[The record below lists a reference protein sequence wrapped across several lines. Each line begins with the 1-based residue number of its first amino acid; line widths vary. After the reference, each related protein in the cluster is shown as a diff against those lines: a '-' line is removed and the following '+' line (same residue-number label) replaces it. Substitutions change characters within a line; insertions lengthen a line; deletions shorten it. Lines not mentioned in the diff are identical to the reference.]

1 MKKTL
6 SVFLLFAAACGR
18 VEAPAP
24 LFPVPNARQLA
35 WQQLE
40 TYAFVH
46 YGLNTFNDMEWGYG
60 DTPASTFDPADLDCD
75 QWVRTFRA
83 AGMKGVMLTAKH
95 HDGFCLWPSAYTE
108 YSVKNSPWRGG
119 KGDLVRELSD
129 ACRRHG
135 LKFGI
140 YLSPWD
146 RNHLEYGREEYVAYF
161 HNQMRELLTGYG
173 PLFEYWFDGANGGD
187 GWYGGA
193 DEKRSID
200 AKTYYGYER
209 ARRTINELQPEAV
222 IFGGTCADI
231 RWIGNEEGRAGQT
244 NWSMVKGR
252 GDERLNDF
260 TCGESD
266 GDTWLPGE
274 CDVSIRPGWFY
285 HPREDH
291 QLKSLSRLIDIYYE
305 SVGRNANL
313 LLNFPVDR
321 SGRIA
326 PADSARIMEW
336 RRVLDAEFAHD
347 LFGEAQATADNVRG
361 GARRFSAAKAVDG
374 RADTYWATDDGVT
387 AATLSLQFE
396 QPRRVNRILL
406 QEYIP
411 LGQRV
416 GRFAV
421 EWLDGDTWRPV
432 ETAEEMTT
440 IGYKR
445 IIRFAGVTTPALRV
459 RFGQARGPLCI
470 SNVEAYDAPV
480 LLEEPRIVR
489 NGAGEVTL
497 AAGDTQAEI
506 RYTLDGTE
514 PGPSSELYAKP
525 FPMTGRG
532 VVKALVRD
540 PEDGRMSAVASR
552 GFDIPC
558 GAFRVKELPD
568 EQAVGLFDGC
578 LDCRLSA
585 RGRCG
590 VLRRYGGGADFQGI
604 CLHARPKSLG
614 ERRGDPLSRVGRRP
628 YGGGGRIFECR
639 QQSGGAGRGI
649 RAAARA
655 YRPVRG
661 VVARCGRP
669 SRHRG
674 IFGSDGIVDMRVS
687 DDGRRYLRG
696 CRSFVWE
703 RRAHGVCGGSRSRA
717 LIRTVRP
724 AVRPAVSFDLQ
735 IIDYL

>member
-140 YLSPWD
+140 YISPWD
-146 RNHLEYGREEYVAYF
+146 RNHPEYGREEYVAYF

-260 TCGESD
+260 TCGEFD

-336 RRVLDAEFAHD
+336 RRALDAEFAHD
-347 LFGEAQATADNVRG
+347 LLAEAQATADTVR
-361 GARRFSAAKAVDG
+361 DG
-374 RADTYWATDDGVT
+374 WLHTGDMGYLTDDGFLYV
-387 AATLSLQFE
+387 L
-396 QPRRVNRILL
+396 
-406 QEYIP
+406 
-411 LGQRV
+411 
-416 GRFAV
+416 GRFKSLLIAS
-421 EWLDGDTWRPV
+421 DGEKYSP
-432 ETAEEMTT
+432 EGMEEA
-440 IGYKR
+440 IADASR
-445 IIRFAGVTTPALRV
+445 LIDQIIVHNNQNPYTVAIVVPNRDELRRRYQTCGNDLVAL
-459 RFGQARGPLCI
+459 ARE
-470 SNVEAYDAPV
+470 V
-480 LLEEPRIVR
+480 
-489 NGAGEVTL
+489 AGEID
-497 AAGDTQAEI
+497 AFRAGGVHAGE
-506 RYTLDGTE
+506 
-514 PGPSSELYAKP
+514 
-525 FPMTGRG
+525 FPDRW
-532 VVKALVRD
+532 L
-540 PEDGRMSAVASR
+540 PSAVAIV
-552 GFDIPC
+552 DE
-558 GAFRVKELPD
+558 AFT
-568 EQAVGLFDGC
+568 EQNGLVNSTMKVV
-578 LDCRLSA
+578 R
-585 RGRCG
+585 
-590 VLRRYGGGADFQGI
+590 
-604 CLHARPKSLG
+604 
-614 ERRGDPLSRVGRRP
+614 SRVEEHFRDRLDALYTPEGKRP
-628 YGGGGRIFECR
+628 DSAQNLASLKKLVE
-639 QQSGGAGRGI
+639 
-649 RAAARA
+649 
-655 YRPVRG
+655 
-661 VVARCGRP
+661 
-669 SRHRG
+669 
-674 IFGSDGIVDMRVS
+674 
-687 DDGRRYLRG
+687 
-696 CRSFVWE
+696 
-703 RRAHGVCGGSRSRA
+703 
-717 LIRTVRP
+717 
-724 AVRPAVSFDLQ
+724 
-735 IIDYL
+735 